1 MSSQPQPRL
10 GVVLVH
16 GFISGPQMW
25 QPLQHLITAD
35 SDLAGVDTLPFGY
48 ATGLFMPAPHRA
60 LPTLDTVADSLKEYL
75 DTHAAEY
82 GRLVLV
88 AHSQGGLVVQRWL
101 ARMLAEGRGRDLA
114 AVARV
119 VLLACPNNGSQ
130 IALSLRRGLLRR
142 NPQERQLRPLTEQVT
157 DTQRIVIRDVVNAT
171 AVTDRTCPI
180 PFSVYAGETDRVVPP
195 ASARSVFPDAA
206 VLPGDHR
213 AIARPDSPDHRVY
226 RTLKRLIRAELEV
239 REVPPPAAPVTPA
252 SAPAPL
258 AASAPAAVPAA
269 APVPAP
275 APSREAVRPAAA
287 YSFPDTL
294 RVVAAAERITG
305 MDDPDVRLQVVDLMR
320 QRLAP
325 EWGFSAAYRATTR
338 DHLVEI
344 VERCRTHAAAPAA
357 LGAFLAAVVLLRPD
371 EAATVELRRI
381 VGDPR

>member
-16 GFISGPQMW
+16 GFMSGPKMW
-25 QPLQHLITAD
+25 QPLQQLITAD
-35 SDLAGVDTLPFGY
+35 RDLAGVDTLPFGY

-60 LPTLDTVADSLKEYL
+60 LPTLDTVADSFKEYL
-75 DTHAAEY
+75 DTHAADY
-82 GRLVLV
+82 DRLVLV

-114 AVARV
+114 SVARV

-130 IALSLRRGLLRR
+130 IALSLRRGLLQR

-157 DTQRIVIRDVVNAT
+157 DTQRIVIRDVVNAA

-206 VLPGDHR
+206 VLPGDHK
-213 AIARPDSPDHRVY
+213 AIARPDSHDHRVY

-239 REVPPPAAPVTPA
+239 RDVPRPAAPVAPA

-258 AASAPAAVPAA
+258 PGSAPAAAA
-269 APVPAP
+269 AHSPSPS
-275 APSREAVRPAAA
+275 PSREAVPPAAA
-287 YSFPDTL
+287 YTFPDTL
-294 RVVAAAERITG
+294 RVVAAAERING
-305 MDDPDVRLQVVDLMR
+305 MDDPAVRMQVVDLMR

-325 EWGFSAAYRATTR
+325 DWGFSAAYRATAR

-371 EAATVELRRI
+371 EAATAELRRI